1 VALAALVISFTSV
14 LAIRFVKDYVEVNVW
29 TQIWRQLLAASFMI
43 LLGWFLIDFMSRG
56 MKHLLTGGV
65 LIGIVYLAGLAVFGF
80 QKLQNEIKS
89 LT

>member
-1 VALAALVISFTSV
+1 MT
-14 LAIRFVKDYVEVNVW
+14 
-29 TQIWRQLLAASFMI
+29 

-56 MKHLLTGGV
+56 MRYLLAGGV